1 MKDSLINELNTIIG
15 RIEDGELYDDTNL
28 SQQLLIDEIQS
39 FIIENEN
46 KDVNESADDIV
57 GKIVSEITLP
67 EETSDDEGRTSV

>member
-1 MKDSLINELNTIIG
+1 MKDSLINELNTIIS
-15 RIEDGELYDDTNL
+15 RIEDGELYDDSDF

-57 GKIVSEITLP
+57 GKIVAEITLP
-67 EETSDDEGRTSV
+67 EEIGDDEWED

>member
-1 MKDSLINELNTIIG
+1 MKDSLIEELNTIIG
-15 RIEDGELYDDTNL
+15 RIEDGELYDDSNL

-57 GKIVSEITLP
+57 GKIVSAVTLP
-67 EETSDDEGRTSV
+67 EETSDGEGED

>member
-1 MKDSLINELNTIIG
+1 MKDLLINELNTIIG

-39 FIIENEN
+39 FIVENEN

-67 EETSDDEGRTSV
+67 EETSDDEWED

>member
-1 MKDSLINELNTIIG
+1 MKDSLIDELNTIIS
-15 RIEDGELYDDTNL
+15 RIEDGELYDDVNI

-57 GKIVSEITLP
+57 GRIVSDITLP
-67 EETSDDEGRTSV
+67 EEIGDDEWED

>member
-1 MKDSLINELNTIIG
+1 MKDSLIEELNTIIG
-15 RIEDGELYDDTNL
+15 RIEDGELYDDSNL

-39 FIIENEN
+39 FIVENEN

-67 EETSDDEGRTSV
+67 EETSDEEWED

>member
-15 RIEDGELYDDTNL
+15 RIEDGELYDDANF

-46 KDVNESADDIV
+46 KAVDESADDIV
-57 GKIVSEITLP
+57 GKIISEITLP
-67 EETSDDEGRTSV
+67 EETSDNDWED

>member
-39 FIIENEN
+39 FIIENED

-57 GKIVSEITLP
+57 GKIVAEITLP
-67 EETSDDEGRTSV
+67 EETSDDNWED